1 MVPGEV
7 VGGMLWFLVL
17 VLLLLLLVLRV
28 LVIVSVSATGEMVV
42 RRDIL

>member
-7 VGGMLWFLVL
+7 VGGMLSFLVL
-17 VLLLLLLVLRV
+17 VLLLLLLFLRV